1 MSMLDWAERE
11 VEIACKHEREDS
23 KVPEGEWDYGC
34 ACYESALKAYKSLME
49 DGHSGMSISLTK
61 QILLHLIEGKAL
73 TPIEDTD
80 DIWRFSHKKD
90 DGTYVYQCTRMSSLF
105 KNIRP
110 NGTVTYNDVDRCYC
124 IDIDK
129 PYIPFH
135 NGFISHLFDEMYP
148 ITMPYVPSAKAAKIV
163 REDFLFD
170 PKNGDWDTMAVL
182 YLINSDGEKVE
193 INRYFKEDGDS
204 FTEIDR
210 DEYERRKMI
219 AEGWKEESS
228 NA

>member
-11 VEIACKHEREDS
+11 VEIACKHEREAS
-23 KVPEGEWDYGC
+23 KVPKGEWDYGC
-34 ACYESALKAYKSLME
+34 ACYKSALKAYKSLME

-61 QILLHLIEGKAL
+61 QILLRLIEGKAL

-80 DIWRFSHKKD
+80 DIWRFSYKND
-90 DGTYVYQCTRMSSLF
+90 DGTYVYQCMRMSSLF
-105 KNIRP
+105 KNIHP
-110 NGTVTYNDVDRCYC
+110 NGTVTYKDVDRCYC

-129 PYIPFH
+129 PDIPFH
-135 NGFISHLFDEMYP
+135 NGFISNLFDEMHP

-163 REDFLFD
+163 RDVFLFD
-170 PKNGDWDTMAVL
+170 PKNGDWDTMALL

-193 INRYFKEDGDS
+193 INRYFKEDGNS
-204 FTEIDR
+204 FAEIDK

-219 AEGWKEESS
+219 AEGREKEP
-228 NA
+228 